1 MQALLTVFYAFALA
15 HADKLKHDLNNDGD
29 RGEIVQT
36 VIIIAAFAA
45 AAIVITAVLVS
56 KARTA
61 ANSVKTQ

>member
-1 MQALLTVFYAFALA
+1 MLALTVFYAFALA
-15 HADKLKHDLNNDGD
+15 HADKLKHDLKNDGD

-45 AAIVITAVLVS
+45 AAIIITAVLVS